1 MSSGRD
7 RSGPARAPAILDA
20 MTRGRRLIKPGMWL
34 GSDTSPGAAQPEVT
48 AAAKRAAKRAERRLT
63 AIKAK
68 RAA

>member
-1 MSSGRD
+1 
-7 RSGPARAPAILDA
+7 